1 MVPNTV
7 TPLPDEAGEDDEL
20 ALVPDEPVLAQPE
33 TSRPIAMAKAAAMNG
48 FTENSRGWWD
58 CGHYRPPLFFAL

>member
-7 TPLPDEAGEDDEL
+7 TPLPDEGDEADEDD
-20 ALVPDEPVLAQPE
+20 VPGDAVPAQPE
-33 TSRPIAMAKAAAMNG
+33 TSTPIAMAKTAAMNG

-58 CGHYRPPLFFAL
+58 CGHYRPPLFSAL